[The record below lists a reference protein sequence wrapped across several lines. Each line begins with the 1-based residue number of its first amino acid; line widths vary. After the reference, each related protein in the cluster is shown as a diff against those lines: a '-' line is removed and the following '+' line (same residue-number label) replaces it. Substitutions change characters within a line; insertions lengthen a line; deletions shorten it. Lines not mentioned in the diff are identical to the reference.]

1 MFLTTKQLNFQE
13 KFQAYI
19 LKIFPTRYKNNFY
32 VKNKEY
38 FEITENEKNAAE
50 KIGDDYFIYQV
61 TSALTNPV
69 ISSII
74 QNPIKYVQQNKVLM
88 EPLVY
93 RVSYKNRQ

>member
-1 MFLTTKQLNFQE
+1 MILNLLIKMVMKFLLRVKSTKS
-13 KFQAYI
+13 
-19 LKIFPTRYKNNFY
+19 
-32 VKNKEY
+32 KNKEY

-74 QNPIKYVQQNKVLM
+74 TKSIKYVQQNKVLM

-93 RVSYKNRQ
+93 RVSYKNR